1 MAAILPSG
9 ATNEKFGPAGEP
21 TTEHAERG
29 VDHEEVR
36 SPHRGIRV
44 VVLAGTASADTNA
57 SNLPFRV
64 SGSGSIFQSG
74 PSGSLSGTV
83 HGLHIGA
90 GSFSGNVFTGSYPPP
105 CDEGGIGN
113 GGSTQ
118 LTAANGDI
126 LYTEFSQ
133 SVCQSGSTQTYEGTG
148 TYTID
153 GGTGRFEN
161 ATGSGT
167 ETAEAVFPDG
177 SPFGEG
183 TWKFAENGTISL
195 NPAGKS

>member
-1 MAAILPSG
+1 VG
-9 ATNEKFGPAGEP
+9 A
-21 TTEHAERG
+21 
-29 VDHEEVR
+29 
-36 SPHRGIRV
+36 
-44 VVLAGTASADTNA
+44 
-57 SNLPFRV
+57 
-64 SGSGSIFQSG
+64 
-74 PSGSLSGTV
+74 
-83 HGLHIGA
+83 
-90 GSFSGNVFTGSYPPP
+90 
-105 CDEGGIGN
+105 IGN

-153 GGTGRFEN
+153 GGTGRFAN

-167 ETAEAVFPDG
+167 EAADAVFPDG
-177 SPFGEG
+177 SPFGQG
-183 TWKFAENGTISL
+183 TWKFSETGTINL